1 MTRARDLAAT
11 AITEIDMWRLTTT
24 IDTNNEIVGDNSSVA
39 RVDDASFS
47 KIGTGMAVSGSG
59 IWTFPVTGIY
69 KISMQALIVC
79 AAGDTTILQLEG
91 TANDFTAS
99 DALAW
104 AAGGDLDDAKGTF
117 YGSTLFN
124 CTATATHK
132 VRFKVISLASGSEIQ
147 KTDGINATTLCFQRM
162 GPAA

>member
-91 TANDFTAS
+91 SQNDFTAS
-99 DALAW
+99 DTLAW

-117 YGSTLFN
+117 YG
-124 CTATATHK
+124 
-132 VRFKVISLASGSEIQ
+132 
-147 KTDGINATTLCFQRM
+147 
-162 GPAA
+162 

>member
-11 AITEIDMWRLTTT
+11 AITEIDMWRLTSD
-24 IDTNNEIVGDNSSVA
+24 IDSNNEIVGNNSSVA
-39 RVDDASFS
+39 RVDDATFS
-47 KIGTGMAVSGSG
+47 KIGTGMSVTSSGVWS
-59 IWTFPVTGIY
+59 FPVTGIY

-79 AAGDTTILQLEG
+79 AAGDTCILQLEG

-99 DALAW
+99 DPLAW
-104 AAGGDLDDAKGTF
+104 ASGGDLDDAKGTF

-124 CTATATHK
+124 CTNVSTHK
-132 VRFKVISLASGSEIQ
+132 VRFKIISLASGSELQ
-147 KTDGINATTLCFQRM
+147 GSSTENATSFCFQRM